1 MDRGWLGRSGIT
13 LRHHLGPNQAMA
25 LVTISGYP
33 CSGKTTRALKLKEA
47 FEQRLSDPA
56 YAGPVTK
63 VVLISDD
70 TLELSREAY
79 SGIILLLFHYLSRS

>member
-1 MDRGWLGRSGIT
+1 
-13 LRHHLGPNQAMA
+13 MA

-33 CSGKTTRALKLKEA
+33 CSGKTTRALQIRDA
-47 FEQRLSDPA
+47 FEKRLSDDS

-70 TLELSREAY
+70 TLGLSREGY
-79 SGIILLLFHYLSRS
+79 NGIFCIQMGLDIQGPE